1 MELQNEVRDYLDEH
15 GIKKKRLASIL
26 GIHPTQ
32 LWKWLCGKYILSD
45 SQTEKVK
52 AFLNGEY

>member
-1 MELQNEVRDYLDEH
+1 MELQNEVQNYLDER
-15 GIKKKRLASIL
+15 GIKKKHLASIL

-32 LWKWLCGKYILSD
+32 LWKWLSGKYALND

-52 AFLNGEY
+52 DFLNGKC

>member
-1 MELQNEVRDYLDEH
+1 MELQAEVKNYLEEH
-15 GIKKKRLASIL
+15 GIKKKHLAAIL

-32 LWKWLCGKYILSD
+32 LWKWLSQKYILSN
-45 SQTEKVK
+45 SQMEKIK

>member
-1 MELQNEVRDYLDEH
+1 MELQNEVRNYLDEH

-32 LWKWLCGKYILSD
+32 LWKWLSGKYILND

>member
-1 MELQNEVRDYLDEH
+1 MDLQIEVQNYLNER
-15 GIKKKRLASIL
+15 GIKKKHLASIL

-32 LWKWLCGKYILSD
+32 LWKWLCGKYILSV